1 MNDIVSIGSGFLSSL
16 FSSEIFQKIEDVKV
30 KKSLEHIAYTID
42 KFVDEVD
49 VSHRDSIQTLLLE
62 YLCSYIKADNGLD
75 EKITSSYLEECQKQL
90 KFYLNNDERY
100 KIESCVNFINNEL
113 MSLMSLD
120 GIVIWQELKYFRS
133 EFADVVSRISKEVD
147 QQTNQEMF
155 RNNQKEE
162 FVRIWK
168 DILFLNK
175 GEENNQLLTL
185 ENLYILPNYSLCKYG
200 RGRIEKIEGIVP
212 LDEKI
217 SEFLSNDN
225 KKGMIIYGI
234 PGIGKSSLVNFIAGN
249 EERLNKYRRKIIYI
263 SVQNLDVEVIQKE
276 SLLESI
282 IRFLECPKE
291 KFKNCV
297 CILDG
302 LDEIQS
308 NVDINNVLGRFML
321 ELPKQKI
328 KTIITS
334 RDNIVEYSNLGD
346 RVLIIE
352 LELFTVS
359 EIERFNCKYKKYRDV
374 QFNVK
379 EIKKNNI
386 EVLGIPLMLYFV
398 HALNLKINDVL
409 DKSKLYNKVFSGIYD
424 KCRIEYLD
432 LNDQRKKESNWGM
445 PVLVELSNKM
455 KKDFDFIAQ
464 IIAFEIFKQDKES
477 QDIKKIRSIL
487 ENNTLLDENS
497 KMRYPVS
504 NFYQI
509 SANSIKFVH
518 RSFYEYFLS
527 EHLYI
532 TIVNNFDNSEVLVES
547 LLPILKANYI
557 NNEIKDFLLYKIQTD
572 KELSNKS
579 SVYFYMQKIVN
590 LIFETAEIN
599 YKNEEKARIFFN
611 MLLVL
616 EIFHKIHD
624 RGIYKDIYRKYP
636 DRFIRLLMNYQIY
649 KGNECGKLNLQYFDF
664 GKASL
669 SFVNLSDSDLS
680 NCYFDDANLDYA
692 QLVNCY
698 ISKTQFSRVNLN
710 YTLFNNSSIVRVRF
724 NRCEL
729 CFTSF
734 LNASLSQ
741 IKFGEDEFGSGLNV
755 VLIDSINY
763 QQINM
768 DLSNSFVCNLERELN
783 HNDDFKSSTLN
794 KYNISQY
801 NNFIFYKEN
810 MGENLE

>member
-1 MNDIVSIGSGFLSSL
+1 M
-16 FSSEIFQKIEDVKV
+16 
-30 KKSLEHIAYTID
+30 SLE
-42 KFVDEVD
+42 
-49 VSHRDSIQTLLLE
+49 
-62 YLCSYIKADNGLD
+62 
-75 EKITSSYLEECQKQL
+75 
-90 KFYLNNDERY
+90 
-100 KIESCVNFINNEL
+100 
-113 MSLMSLD
+113 
-120 GIVIWQELKYFRS
+120 GIVIWQELKHFRN
-133 EFADVVSRISKEVD
+133 EFADIVSRIGKEAA
-147 QQTNQEMF
+147 QQTNQVMF

-175 GEENNQLLTL
+175 GEENNQCLTL

-200 RGRIEKIEGIVP
+200 RGRIEKIKGIVP
-212 LDEKI
+212 LDELI
-217 SEFLSNDN
+217 SEFIGNDN
-225 KKGMIIYGI
+225 KKGMIIHGI
-234 PGIGKSSLVNFIAGN
+234 LGIGKSSLVNFIAGN
-249 EERLNKYRRKIIYI
+249 EERLNKYRRKVIYI
-263 SVQNLDVEVIQKE
+263 SVQNLDVEVIQEK

-308 NVDINNVLGRFML
+308 NIDINNILGRFML

-334 RDNIVEYSNLGD
+334 RNNIVEYSNLGD
-346 RVLIIE
+346 RVLIVE
-352 LELFTVS
+352 LELFTAT
-359 EIERFNCKYKKYRDV
+359 EIEKFNCKYKKYRDI
-374 QFNVK
+374 QFNVE

-432 LNDQRKKESNWGM
+432 LNDQREKESNWGM

-455 KKDFDFIAQ
+455 KQDFDFIAQ

-477 QDIKKIRSIL
+477 QDIKKIQSIL
-487 ENNTLLDENS
+487 ENNTQLDEIS
-497 KMRYPVS
+497 KLRYPVS

-509 SANSIKFVH
+509 TLNSIKFVH

-527 EHLYI
+527 EYLYI
-532 TIVNNFDNSEVLVES
+532 TIVNNLDNREALVEN
-547 LLPILKANYI
+547 LLPVLKVNYI
-557 NNEIKDFLLYKIQTD
+557 NNEIRDFLSYKIRTD

-579 SVYFYMQKIVN
+579 SAYFYMQETVS
-590 LIFETAEIN
+590 LIFETAETN
-599 YKNEEKARIFFN
+599 YKNEENAHIFFN
-611 MLLVL
+611 ILLVL
-616 EIFHKIHD
+616 EIFHELHD
-624 RGIYKDIYRKYP
+624 RGIYKDVYRKYP

-680 NCYFDDANLDYA
+680 NCYFDDAYLDYA

-698 ISKTQFSRVNLN
+698 ISNAQFSRVNLN
-710 YTLFNNSSIVRVRF
+710 YTLFNNSIINRIRF

-734 LNASLSQ
+734 LNAKLSQ
-741 IKFGEDEFGSGLNV
+741 IKFGEDELGLNV
-755 VLIDSINY
+755 VLVDSINY
-763 QQINM
+763 QHVDA
-768 DLSNSFVCNLERELN
+768 DLSNSFVCDFERRLN
-783 HNDDFKSSTLN
+783 YNDDFKSSTLN
-794 KYNISQY
+794 KYDVRQY
-801 NNFIFYKEN
+801 IEFIFYKEN